1 MLNKKYLPNTL
12 SIIRIFITPIIII
25 NFYLSSYLD
34 DIVMTYRINGIL
46 FFIAS
51 ITDFLDGYIARNF
64 DMESNSGRILDP
76 IADKILVS
84 SILIMLVKFNKAH
97 EIPCIL
103 ILARELTM
111 SGIREAM
118 ADHKIQIPV
127 SGLAKMK
134 TFLQMIAILALLI
147 GSKGSNIP
155 QLDTWGN
162 YLLWIAAILTIVT
175 SIHYLFF
182 VVDALNSQKSDSHGI

>member
-12 SIIRIFITPIIII
+12 SIIRILITPIIII
-25 NFYLSSYLD
+25 NFYLSDYLD
-34 DIVMTYRINGIL
+34 DIIMTYRINGLL

-84 SILIMLVKFNKAH
+84 SILIMLVKFNKVH

-103 ILARELTM
+103 ILARELTI

-118 ADHKIQIPV
+118 AGYKINVPV
-127 SGLAKMK
+127 SGLAKVK
-134 TFLQMIAILALLI
+134 TSLQMVAILALLV

-162 YLLWIAAILTIVT
+162 YLLWIAAILTIIT
-175 SIHYLFF
+175 SIRYLVF
-182 VVDALNSQKSDSHGI
+182 VVSSFNSQNPD

>member
-25 NFYLSSYLD
+25 NFYLSSYLN

-64 DMESNSGRILDP
+64 DMESNSGKILDP

-84 SILIMLVKFNKAH
+84 SILIMLIKFNKAH

-118 ADHKIQIPV
+118 AEHKIKIPV
-127 SGLAKMK
+127 SGLAKIK
-134 TFLQMIAILALLI
+134 TSVQMAAILALLV

-162 YLLWIAAILTIVT
+162 YLLWTAAILTIVT
-175 SIHYLFF
+175 SIRYLIFIIE
-182 VVDALNSQKSDSHGI
+182 ALNNSQETN

>member
-1 MLNKKYLPNTL
+1 MLTKKHLPNTL
-12 SIIRIFITPIIII
+12 SIIRILITPIIII
-25 NFYLSSYLD
+25 NFYLSDYLD
-34 DIVMTYRINGIL
+34 DIVMTYRINGLL

-64 DMESNSGRILDP
+64 DMESNSGKILDP
-76 IADKILVS
+76 VADKILVS

-118 ADHKIQIPV
+118 ADHKINVPV
-127 SGLAKMK
+127 SVLAKVK
-134 TFLQMIAILALLI
+134 TFLQMVAILFLLI

-155 QLDTWGN
+155 QLDIWGN
-162 YLLWIAAILTIVT
+162 YLLWIAAILTIIS
-175 SIHYLFF
+175 SIHYLIF
-182 VVDALNSQKSDSHGI
+182 VVNSLNSEHPN